1 MKTQFSAT
9 LRRTPDIM
17 IQKGTHGRESASQ
30 KFLAAVVIKTGT
42 ADHAQMTRKFL
53 LVLVISS
60 P

>member
-1 MKTQFSAT
+1 MKTQLSAM
-9 LRRTPDIM
+9 LRRTPAIM
-17 IQKGTHGRESASQ
+17 TQKGTHGRESASQ
-30 KFLAAVVIKTGT
+30 KFFAAVVIKTGT